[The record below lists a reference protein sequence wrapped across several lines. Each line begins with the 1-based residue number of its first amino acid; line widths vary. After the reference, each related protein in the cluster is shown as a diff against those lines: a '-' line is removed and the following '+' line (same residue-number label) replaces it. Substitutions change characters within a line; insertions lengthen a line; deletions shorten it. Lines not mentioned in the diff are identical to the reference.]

1 MSIEPG
7 VVFPQTEIGTD
18 PAVVREYATVA
29 EEAGYGHLLAY
40 DHVLGGDPETAEG
53 YDLSDGF
60 HEPFAL
66 FSHLAAVTDAIR
78 LVTGVLV
85 LPQRQTALVA
95 KQAATLDVLSE
106 GRLRLGV
113 GVGWNDL
120 EYEALGQP
128 FHRRG
133 RRIEEQIEVLR
144 ALWSGDLVDYEGEF
158 HRIPEAGIN
167 PPPVGESIPVWMG
180 GSADRV
186 LRRTARTADGWLPL
200 YDPGPD
206 LEEALATLDG
216 YAREAGRDPGDLAV
230 VAHLDLDGDDP
241 EAWARR
247 AAEWTEYDRVTHLA
261 VNTMSL
267 DLEEPHDHVDAIDAF
282 AAAARAAG
290 VDLAWE

>member
-29 EEAGYGHLLAY
+29 ETAGYGHLLAY
-40 DHVLGGDPETAEG
+40 DHVLGGDPGTASG
-53 YDLSDGF
+53 YDLSDQF
-60 HEPFAL
+60 HEPLAL

-85 LPQRQTALVA
+85 LPQRQTALIA

-106 GRLRLGV
+106 GRVRLRV
-113 GVGWNDL
+113 GVGWNEL

-133 RRIEEQIEVLR
+133 RRIEEQVEVLR

-158 HRIPEAGIN
+158 HRIPDDGIN
-167 PPPVGESIPVWMG
+167 PPPVQESTPVWTG

-186 LRRTARTADGWLPL
+186 LRRTARLADGWLPL
-200 YDPGPD
+200 YDPGSD
-206 LEEALATLDG
+206 LDEALDTLAA
-216 YAREAGRDPGDLAV
+216 YAREADRDPEALSV
-230 VAHLDLDGDDP
+230 VAHLDHDGDDP
-241 EAWARR
+241 AARAR
-247 AAEWTEYDRVTHLA
+247 QAAEWTAHDRVTHLA
-261 VNTMSL
+261 VNTLGL
-267 DLEEPHDHVDAIDAF
+267 DLDAPREHVEAIESF
-282 AAAARAAG
+282 ATAARAAG